1 MLPVGKSDRITAML
15 AVTDFTDDNFLLMLT
30 DDGLI
35 KKTPMSRLL
44 KLRATGLS
52 VIKLDVRSY
61 SPHPQNN
68 KHQKSPAISG
78 VSARRNCFAFSH
90 AEALYCKYYSMN
102 SLPIDTGGR

>member
-15 AVTDFTDDNFLLMLT
+15 AVAEFTDDNFLLMLT

-52 VIKLDVRSY
+52 VIKLEVPSY
-61 SPHPQNN
+61 TR
-68 KHQKSPAISG
+68 KHQLL
-78 VSARRNCFAFSH
+78 VVRQYDRNVGICV
-90 AEALYCKYYSMN
+90 L
-102 SLPIDTGGR
+102 LL